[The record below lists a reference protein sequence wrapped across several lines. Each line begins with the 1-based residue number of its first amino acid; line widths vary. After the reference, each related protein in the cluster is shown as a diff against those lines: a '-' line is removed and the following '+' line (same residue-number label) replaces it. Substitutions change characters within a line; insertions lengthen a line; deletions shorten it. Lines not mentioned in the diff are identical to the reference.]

1 MSSTLRVVALIAAFN
16 EEDIIGSCL
25 EHLSTNGID
34 AYLID
39 DGSTDGTLERA
50 KAFLGRGLIGFESL
64 GVTNPKLFTLD
75 RILSRKEVL
84 VAELDAGWFIN
95 HDADEFRDSL
105 WSELNLRAAI
115 EHVDRMGWNAI
126 DFTVFT
132 IRPVGDVATARVS
145 PDDRESWYSRSADCD
160 RLQVRA
166 WKRTGARVDLRSS
179 AGHDVQFEGRQVF
192 PLRFPMRHYPI
203 RSQEHGQRKLF
214 RDRIPRFD
222 PSERARGWHVQYGN
236 VQSGAVLVARPDDVN
251 RYDSTAA
258 RIEAA
263 LDNRELEAAREEA
276 ARLSRALQQ
285 AVTDNAPLHQ
295 EIAEL
300 SHEVSESHGLR
311 EELERLN
318 GFTNELEKQ
327 YRALE
332 AHNRQVEA
340 DRTVLAARS
349 TQLDD
354 AYATLS
360 SHASQLI
367 EERQRLLCAL
377 EHVRQELDRLY
388 SSRSWRWTRML
399 RLLWDRSNTR

>member
-1 MSSTLRVVALIAAFN
+1 MSSTLRVVALIATFN

-64 GVTNPKLFTLD
+64 EVTNPKLFTLD
-75 RILSRKEVL
+75 RILARKEAL
-84 VAELDAGWFIN
+84 AAELDAGWFIN

-115 EHVDRMGWNAI
+115 EHVDRLGWNAI
-126 DFTVFT
+126 DFTIFT
-132 IRPVGDVATARVS
+132 IRLVGDVATARVS
-145 PDDRESWYSRSADCD
+145 PDDRESWYSRPSDCD

-166 WKRTGARVDLRSS
+166 WKRTAARVDLRSS
-179 AGHDVQFEGRQVF
+179 AGHDVQFEGRRVF

-222 PSERARGWHVQYGN
+222 PSERARGWHVQYGD
-236 VQSGAVLVARPDDVN
+236 VQSGAVLAARSDDVN

-263 LDNRELEAAREEA
+263 LDNRELEAAQEELERLNAFTNELEKQYEA
-276 ARLSRALQQ
+276 A
-285 AVTDNAPLHQ
+285 
-295 EIAEL
+295 
-300 SHEVSESHGLR
+300 R

-332 AHNRQVEA
+332 AHNRQLEA
-340 DRTVLAARS
+340 DRSTLAARS

-367 EERQRLLCAL
+367 EERQRLLGAL
-377 EHVRQELDRLY
+377 EHVRQELDKLY
-388 SSRSWRWTRML
+388 SSRSWRWTRMW
-399 RLLWDRSNTR
+399 RLLWDRSTTR

>member
-16 EEDIIGSCL
+16 EEDIIGACL

-50 KAFLGRGLIGFESL
+50 TAFLGRGLIGFESL
-64 GVTNPKLFTLD
+64 EVTNPKLFTLD
-75 RILSRKEVL
+75 RILARKEVL
-84 VAELDAGWFIN
+84 AAELDAGWFIN

-115 EHVDRMGWNAI
+115 EHVDRLGWNAI
-126 DFTVFT
+126 DFSIFT
-132 IRPVGDVATARVS
+132 IRPVGDVKTARVS
-145 PDDRESWYSRSADCD
+145 PDDRESWYSRSPDCD
-160 RLQVRA
+160 RVQVRA

-179 AGHDVQFEGRQVF
+179 AGHDVQFEGRRVF

-236 VQSGAVLVARPDDVN
+236 VQSGAVLVARPNDVN

-263 LDNRELEAAREEA
+263 LDNRELEAAREE
-276 ARLSRALQQ
+276 
-285 AVTDNAPLHQ
+285 
-295 EIAEL
+295 
-300 SHEVSESHGLR
+300 
-311 EELERLN
+311 LERLN

-332 AHNRQVEA
+332 AHTRQVEA
-340 DRTVLAARS
+340 DRTALAARS

-388 SSRSWRWTRML
+388 SSRSWRWTRMW